1 MSTYLYSSLN
11 ANNSCYCYD
20 AKGSQFSKIGKNSAT
35 KISSPS
41 VENGGFLHTYFTN
54 ILQLYIFF
62 DFNPLQ
68 LLLTSSYYIVC
79 AWMNFVSARRKKG
92 KVKYTKILKKGALGE
107 FKLGYK
113 FAYISNGLSKN
124 TNILKNMPAY
134 LFWLFF
140 LFLKHTMKGEPKVN
154 LSIASSRGCL
164 VLQGQLVNIFAN
176 LFTTSMAIDVY

>member
-92 KVKYTKILKKGALGE
+92 KVKYTKILKKKGALGE

-113 FAYISNGLSKN
+113 FAYISNGLS
-124 TNILKNMPAY
+124 
-134 LFWLFF
+134 
-140 LFLKHTMKGEPKVN
+140 
-154 LSIASSRGCL
+154 
-164 VLQGQLVNIFAN
+164 
-176 LFTTSMAIDVY
+176 

>member
-92 KVKYTKILKKGALGE
+92 KVKYTKILKKRGFGRIQTRIQICLHIQWLE
-107 FKLGYK
+107 QKYEHFKKHACIFILTFFSIFEAHYEGR
-113 FAYISNGLSKN
+113 AQSKPLN
-124 TNILKNMPAY
+124 SL
-134 LFWLFF
+134 
-140 LFLKHTMKGEPKVN
+140 
-154 LSIASSRGCL
+154 
-164 VLQGQLVNIFAN
+164 
-176 LFTTSMAIDVY
+176 